1 MQNKINLNVN
11 NLIFYYIS
19 TEITNFATQSFQIQ
33 KPPGEQFANTEL
45 VWKFFPARAL
55 WAPSIQSCFQQGKP
69 IYLHSSL

>member
-45 VWKFFPARAL
+45 V
-55 WAPSIQSCFQQGKP
+55 
-69 IYLHSSL
+69 